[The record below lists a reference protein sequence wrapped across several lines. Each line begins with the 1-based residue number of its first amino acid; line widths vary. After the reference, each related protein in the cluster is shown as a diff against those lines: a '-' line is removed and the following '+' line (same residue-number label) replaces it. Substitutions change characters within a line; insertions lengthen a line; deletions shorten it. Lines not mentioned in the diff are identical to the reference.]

1 MAHSRSSVP
10 AGMPTFEEVRQFAR
24 TLPGIEEGTSYGTPA
39 FRVRGRF
46 LGRLH
51 DDGERLVL
59 KIDLVER
66 EALLKMQPSTFTV
79 TPHYEPYPLVLIR
92 LETVDPLELRELIT
106 EAWRQE
112 APKRLV
118 ADFDG

>member
-1 MAHSRSSVP
+1 MAHSLSSVR
-10 AGMPTFEEVRQFAR
+10 ADMPTFEEVREFAR

-59 KIDLVER
+59 KIDLAER
-66 EALLKMQPSTFTV
+66 EALLQMQPSTFTV

-92 LETVDPLELRELIT
+92 LETVNPLELRELIT
-106 EAWRQE
+106 EAWRRE

>member
-1 MAHSRSSVP
+1 MAHSLSSVR
-10 AGMPTFEEVRQFAR
+10 AEMPTFEEVRQFAR

-59 KIDLVER
+59 KIDLAER
-66 EALLKMQPSTFTV
+66 EALLQMQPSTFTV

-92 LETVDPLELRELIT
+92 LETVDPLELRELLT
-106 EAWRQE
+106 EAWRRE

>member
-10 AGMPTFEEVRQFAR
+10 AEMPTFDEVRQYAR
-24 TLPGIEEGTSYGTPA
+24 TLPGIEDGSSYGTPA
-39 FRVRGRF
+39 FRVRDRL

-59 KIDLVER
+59 KIDLAER
-66 EALLKMQPSTFTV
+66 EALLQMQPSTFTV

>member
-66 EALLKMQPSTFTV
+66 EALLQMQPSTFTV

-106 EAWRQE
+106 EAWRQA

-118 ADFDG
+118 ADFDV

>member
-1 MAHSRSSVP
+1 
-10 AGMPTFEEVRQFAR
+10 
-24 TLPGIEEGTSYGTPA
+24 
-39 FRVRGRF
+39 
-46 LGRLH
+46 
-51 DDGERLVL
+51 
-59 KIDLVER
+59 
-66 EALLKMQPSTFTV
+66 V

-106 EAWRQE
+106 EAWRRE

>member
-1 MAHSRSSVP
+1 MADSRSSVP
-10 AGMPTFEEVRQFAR
+10 PEMPTFDEVRQFAR
-24 TLPGIEEGTSYGTPA
+24 TLAGIEEGTSYGTPA

-59 KIDLVER
+59 KIDVAER
-66 EALLKMQPSTFTV
+66 EALLQMQPSTFTV
-79 TPHYEPYPLVLIR
+79 TPHYEPYPPVLIR

>member
-10 AGMPTFEEVRQFAR
+10 AEMPTFEEVRQFAR

-66 EALLKMQPSTFTV
+66 EALLQMQPSTFTV

-118 ADFDG
+118 ADFDV

>member
-51 DDGERLVL
+51 DDRERLVL
-59 KIDLVER
+59 KIDLAER
-66 EALLKMQPSTFTV
+66 EALLQMQPSTFTV

-92 LETVDPLELRELIT
+92 LETVDPPELRELIT

>member
-10 AGMPTFEEVRQFAR
+10 AEMPTFDEVRQYAR
-24 TLPGIEEGTSYGTPA
+24 TLPGIEEGSSYGTPA

-59 KIDLVER
+59 KIDLAER
-66 EALLKMQPSTFTV
+66 EALLQMQPSTFTV

>member
-10 AGMPTFEEVRQFAR
+10 AGMPTFEKVRQFAR

-66 EALLKMQPSTFTV
+66 EALLQMQPSTFTV

>member
-10 AGMPTFEEVRQFAR
+10 AEMPTLEEVRQFAR

-59 KIDLVER
+59 KIDLAER
-66 EALLKMQPSTFTV
+66 EALLQMQPSTFTV

-112 APKRLV
+112 APKRLI

>member
-1 MAHSRSSVP
+1 MADSRSSVR
-10 AGMPTFEEVRQFAR
+10 AEMPTFEEVRQFAR

-51 DDGERLVL
+51 DDDERLVL
-59 KIDLVER
+59 KIDLAER
-66 EALLKMQPSTFTV
+66 EALLQMQPSTFTV

-106 EAWRQE
+106 EAWRRE

>member
-66 EALLKMQPSTFTV
+66 EALLQMQPSTFTV
-79 TPHYEPYPLVLIR
+79 TRHYEPYPLVLIR

-106 EAWRQE
+106 EAWRQG

>member
-1 MAHSRSSVP
+1 MAHSLSSVR
-10 AGMPTFEEVRQFAR
+10 AEMPTFEEVRQFAR

-51 DDGERLVL
+51 DDGGRLVL
-59 KIDLVER
+59 KIDLAER
-66 EALLKMQPSTFTV
+66 EALLQMQPSTFTV

-92 LETVDPLELRELIT
+92 LETVDPLELRELLT
-106 EAWRQE
+106 EAWRRE